1 MKIKGVDCM
10 IDNYAWNV
18 FVNTGNIDAYL
29 LSKEIVKI
37 KSEAP
42 NAIINNN
49 VEPSISNDSETNTA

>member
-1 MKIKGVDCM
+1 M

>member
-1 MKIKGVDCM
+1 M

-29 LSKEIVKI
+29 LSKEIVEI
-37 KSEAP
+37 KSKTP

-49 VEPSISNDSETNTA
+49 VKPSISNDSEVNTA

>member
-1 MKIKGVDCM
+1 M

-29 LSKEIVKI
+29 LSKEIVEI
-37 KSEAP
+37 KNEAP

-49 VEPSISNDSETNTA
+49 VELSISNDSEANTA

>member
-1 MKIKGVDCM
+1 M

-29 LSKEIVKI
+29 LSKEIVEI
-37 KSEAP
+37 KSKTP

-49 VEPSISNDSETNTA
+49 VEPSISNDSEANTA